1 MAGAGMERSE
11 CLRSA
16 TSRAAELL
24 GLDHEL
30 GTLASGKRADFVV
43 VDGDPLQFAS
53 LRERIRD
60 VYQDGERVSQ
70 RQTRR
75 DQ

>member
-1 MAGAGMERSE
+1 MERSE

-30 GTLASGKRADFVV
+30 GTLTSGKRADFVV

-53 LRERIRD
+53 LRERIRE
-60 VYQDGERVSQ
+60 VYKDGERVSP
-70 RQTRR
+70 
-75 DQ
+75 